1 MTPKTDARAPTRGYP
16 TDLSVVVGAPRD
28 TPAGAAAKA
37 SRPGWVPHR
46 SRRQKKAL
54 WVVPGSL
61 KRLRQGTEE
70 PR

>member
-1 MTPKTDARAPTRGYP
+1 MTPETDGRAPARGDP
-16 TDLSVVVGAPRD
+16 TDPSGIAGARRD

-37 SRPGWVPHR
+37 SRQVWVPHR